1 MCTCRK
7 MGKVT
12 NLITDIVGMFSGGSL
27 NTALTFYAKPLEAFS
42 PDPYSLNPPDSRCF
56 PLSWTSR
63 CVGQTCLA
71 HMSTTTSPSMVLGDR
86 P

>member
-27 NTALTFYAKPLEAFS
+27 NTALIFFAKPLEALS
-42 PDPYSLNPPDSRCF
+42 PDPYSLNPPDSRYA
-56 PLSWTSR
+56 PSSWTPMCRSELP
-63 CVGQTCLA
+63 CTHVNPTFDGA
-71 HMSTTTSPSMVLGDR
+71 W
-86 P
+86 